1 MKIAIDISQIVYGT
15 GVSVYTEELVRNLLK
30 LDSQNEYLF
39 FAGTLRQRSY
49 LKKFISTLSGRFS
62 SKVVILPPTLADII
76 WNRLHIL
83 PIEKLIGNVD
93 VFHSSDWTQPPCSS
107 FKVTTVHD
115 LAPLRFPKLTPAR
128 IYNAHKERLEL
139 AKKEV
144 DRVIVPSEAT
154 KSELIEYGFSPE
166 KIRVIPEA
174 PGSIYFRRVE
184 EEVEKIKT
192 KYRIRNKYIL
202 SVGVGQR
209 KNTERL
215 IKAFELAR
223 AGKDL
228 KLVLI
233 GRPQDKIG
241 DDRNVFFLGH
251 VPTSDKPALY
261 SGAEALVY
269 PSLYEGFGLPIL
281 EAFSCGTPVVTSNTS
296 SMIEVA
302 GDAAVLVDP
311 YEVESIADG
320 IKKAV
325 GAKVGLSKAGLRQ
338 AGKFSWEKT
347 AQETLNVYLEA
358 KK

>member
-15 GVSVYTEELVRNLLK
+15 GVSVYTEELVKNLLK
-30 LDSQNEYLF
+30 LDSQNEYFL
-39 FAGTLRQRSY
+39 FAGTLRQRGY
-49 LKKFISTLSGRFS
+49 LKKFLSTLSGRFS
-62 SKVVILPPTLADII
+62 SKVIIFPPTLADII

-83 PIEKLIGNVD
+83 PIEKLVGNTD
-93 VFHSSDWTQPPCSS
+93 VFHSSDWTQPPSS
-107 FKVTTVHD
+107 AFKVTTVHD
-115 LAPLRFPKLTPAR
+115 LAPLRFPKLTPPR
-128 IYNAHKERLEL
+128 IYDAHKARLEWV
-139 AKKEV
+139 KKEV

-154 KSELIEYGFSPE
+154 KNELVEYGFNSE
-166 KIRVIPEA
+166 RIRVIPEA
-174 PGSIYFRRVE
+174 PSSIYFKRVE
-184 EEVEKIKT
+184 EEIEKVKT
-192 KYRIRNKYIL
+192 KYKIRNKYLL

-233 GRPQDKIG
+233 GRPQDEIRDG
-241 DDRNVFFLGH
+241 RNVFFLGH
-251 VPTSDKPALY
+251 VPAPDKPALY

-296 SMIEVA
+296 SMVEVA
-302 GDAAVLVDP
+302 GEASVLVDP

-320 IKKAV
+320 IKKALR
-325 GAKVGLSKAGLRQ
+325 GKVGLSKKGLQQ

-347 AQETLNVYLEA
+347 AQDTLNVYLEA